1 MSGHTPWS
9 EIKHKRD
16 GLPTLDILICSV
28 HARHDQ
34 LVALLDHLAPQLEP
48 FDGRAR
54 VLLNV
59 DDGQAAV
66 GSKRTQLMLAATA
79 RHVAYLDDDDWVHD
93 DYVGLLMEA
102 LVTDPDTVG
111 FRLRYLVDGIEQK
124 PAIHSITN
132 DGWSETADA
141 YLRDISHLNA
151 IRREIALVGL
161 PFNPGFGE
169 DRAWAERVKASGLV
183 RSEVFIEGSA
193 MYSYRYSS
201 SGSLFAGGPRHLG
214 SVPELPEYAHVADIR
229 PVI

>member
-28 HARHDQ
+28 ASRHDQ
-34 LVALLDHLAPQLEP
+34 LVALLDHLAPQIEP

-54 VLLNV
+54 VLLNR

-66 GSKRTQLMLAATA
+66 GSKRTQLMLAAEA
-79 RHVAYLDDDDWVHD
+79 RHVAFVDDDDWVHP
-93 DYVGLLMEA
+93 DYLGRVMEA
-102 LVTDPDTVG
+102 LVTDPDVVG
-111 FRLRYLVDGIEQK
+111 FRVAYSVNGVPQK

-132 DGWSETADA
+132 DGWSETDDA
-141 YLRDISHLNA
+141 YLRDLSHLNPLRKRYA
-151 IRREIALVGL
+151 VMGL
-161 PFNPGFGE
+161 PFQPGFGE
-169 DRAWAERVKASGLV
+169 DRAWAERVKATGLV
-183 RSEVFIEGSA
+183 QSEVFIPAEL
-193 MYSYRYSS
+193 YSYRYST

-214 SVPELPEYAHVADIR
+214 SVPELPTYAHVVNVR

>member
-28 HARHDQ
+28 WARHAQ

-54 VLLNV
+54 VILAR
-59 DDGQAAV
+59 DDGAAAV

-79 RHVAYLDDDDWVHD
+79 RHLCFVDDDDWVHP
-93 DYVGLLMEA
+93 DYVGLVMEA
-102 LVTDPDTVG
+102 LVTNPDTVG
-111 FRLRYLVDGIEQK
+111 FRLRYLVNGVEQK

-132 DGWSETADA
+132 DGWSETDDA
-141 YLRDISHLNA
+141 YLRDLSHLNPL
-151 IRREIALVGL
+151 RRRYAVMGL
-161 PFNPGFGE
+161 PFQPGFGE
-169 DRAWAERVKASGLV
+169 DRAWAERVKATGLV
-183 RSEVFIEGSA
+183 QSEVFIPAE
-193 MYSYRYSS
+193 MYEYRWSS
-201 SGSLFAGGPRHLG
+201 TGSLFAGGPRHLG
-214 SVPELPEYAHVADIR
+214 SVPELPAYAHVADVR